1 LTNAIKQQ
9 FLKLVF
15 TAAGLLGAL
24 HASNLPTPP
33 LSLPDHARY
42 VFEKVG
48 EDLGLGTITPVYLFQ
63 DHQGFIWVASMS
75 GLLRYDGARALK
87 FGPEQGISR
96 AIIEEITEGADG
108 RIWVVSRDGLAVQSG
123 PGFVPVALPS
133 GIHSVATYQPMVV
146 KPEGIYLATDSGLW
160 IVTTDTG
167 FSMTLK
173 QQIFPGRE
181 VGLVHGGSD
190 GRVWF
195 TLGSRVGWLDHAIRP
210 HFLPTQKEVPNEPMI
225 ALLQDGKRRVWLR
238 TSRHLLRLDPGA
250 EQFVA
255 DAPDLPPANDVGV
268 PAIDG
273 HGRLMI
279 PTISGLFLHYDDH
292 WDVIDKRRGTAANSM
307 FSAIQD
313 REGTYW
319 LGLGGNGIERWQGEG
334 RWSGWT
340 DAEGLPDNVVWA
352 ELRDYQQRLWVGT
365 NDGVAMWDADQRRFR
380 VWRQKDGLNGS
391 MARTLAVAADGSIWV
406 LCHPGGLTR
415 FDPRTLRP
423 ERVSTAWP
431 DITWVGPGPDARLW
445 ISGPHFLQA
454 LESTAAPLCSETLVR
469 RAISWTVSAVLQ
481 WPPGEWF
488 GSVDTM
494 AWDGTTARPG
504 HVTRGKTDCCP
515 IACLGPHRWTETR
528 SGSTTRT
535 LRA

>member
-292 WDVIDKRRGTAANSM
+292 WDVIESAGARRPTRCFPQFKIA
-307 FSAIQD
+307 
-313 REGTYW
+313 RELT
-319 LGLGGNGIERWQGEG
+319 
-334 RWSGWT
+334 GW
-340 DAEGLPDNVVWA
+340 G
-352 ELRDYQQRLWVGT
+352 
-365 NDGVAMWDADQRRFR
+365 
-380 VWRQKDGLNGS
+380 
-391 MARTLAVAADGSIWV
+391 
-406 LCHPGGLTR
+406 
-415 FDPRTLRP
+415 
-423 ERVSTAWP
+423 
-431 DITWVGPGPDARLW
+431 
-445 ISGPHFLQA
+445 
-454 LESTAAPLCSETLVR
+454 
-469 RAISWTVSAVLQ
+469 
-481 WPPGEWF
+481 
-488 GSVDTM
+488 
-494 AWDGTTARPG
+494 
-504 HVTRGKTDCCP
+504 
-515 IACLGPHRWTETR
+515 
-528 SGSTTRT
+528 
-535 LRA
+535 